1 MVGQELFIDFY
12 GVFIMKE
19 VEIKITGILGNKEWY
34 RVKDLSQILSM
45 GESTIW
51 KMVRNNNFPKPQK
64 ITERLTIWTRKSIFD
79 WVRSKTNGLDDSNN
93 HVVTEALVND
103 KDGAGHE

>member
-1 MVGQELFIDFY
+1 MNQ
-12 GVFIMKE
+12 
-19 VEIKITGILGNKEWY
+19 ITIRETSNLNGKEWF

-64 ITERLTIWTRKSIFD
+64 ITERLTVWTRKDILD
-79 WVRSKTNGLDDSNN
+79 WVRFKIKDSDCNDING
-93 HVVTEALVND
+93 VREALVNSI
-103 KDGAGHE
+103 DGADHE

>member
-1 MVGQELFIDFY
+1 MNQVTI
-12 GVFIMKE
+12 KE
-19 VEIKITGILGNKEWY
+19 TSNLNGKEWF

-64 ITERLTIWTRKSIFD
+64 ITERLTIWRRQDILD
-79 WVRSKTNGLDDSNN
+79 WVNRKTAEI
-93 HVVTEALVND
+93 TE
-103 KDGAGHE
+103 

>member
-1 MVGQELFIDFY
+1 MNQ
-12 GVFIMKE
+12 
-19 VEIKITGILGNKEWY
+19 ITIRETSNLNGKEWF

-64 ITERLTIWTRKSIFD
+64 ITERLTVWTRKDILD
-79 WVRSKTNGLDDSNN
+79 WVRLKIRDSDSNDIN
-93 HVVTEALVND
+93 GVREVLVNSI
-103 KDGAGHE
+103 DGADHE

>member
-1 MVGQELFIDFY
+1 MNQ
-12 GVFIMKE
+12 
-19 VEIKITGILGNKEWY
+19 ITIRETSNLNGKEWF

-64 ITERLTIWTRKSIFD
+64 ITERLTVWTRKDILD
-79 WVRSKTNGLDDSNN
+79 WVRLKIRDSGSNDING
-93 HVVTEALVND
+93 VREVLVNSI
-103 KDGAGHE
+103 DGADHE